1 MILIIFAVIC
11 AFIAKGMCGFANT
24 LVFSTIMSFTANNIN
39 ITPIELVVGYPSNLY
54 IAWRER
60 KEVSTKVWLPLAF
73 LVMLGIIPGTLFL
86 KNGDTGFIKI
96 LFGAAVILVGIEM
109 LLREGQSQKKRS
121 SPVLLTVIGILSGIF
136 CGLFGIGAILV
147 AYISRTTQNQKQ
159 FRGNLCVVF
168 FIENTFRIILYSFT
182 GILTIEILKQAFL
195 LLPFMALGLVIGVL
209 MARKMSDHFVK
220 RAIIILLILSGVSLI
235 VNHVSQL

>member
-1 MILIIFAVIC
+1 MTLTIIAVIC

-24 LVFSTIMSFTANNIN
+24 LVFSTIMSFTTNNVN
-39 ITPIELVVGYPSNLY
+39 ITPLELIVGYPSNLY

-60 KEVSTKVWLPLAF
+60 KDISTKVWLPLSA

-86 KNGDTGFIKI
+86 KSGDTGFIKI

-109 LLREGQSQKKRS
+109 LLREKQTQNRKS
-121 SPVLLTVIGILSGIF
+121 SPIFLTVIGILSGIF
-136 CGLFGIGAILV
+136 CGMFGIGAILV

-159 FRGNLCVVF
+159 FRGNLCIVF

-182 GILTIEILKQAFL
+182 GILNIAILRQAIL
-195 LLPFMALGLVIGVL
+195 LLPFMVLGLTIGTL
-209 MARKMSDHFVK
+209 MARKMSDRFVRK
-220 RAIIILLILSGVSLI
+220 AIIVLLILSGVSLI
-235 VNHVSQL
+235 VNNFPL